1 MQFTQKL
8 SHVFR
13 NTLSS
18 RIVHTHLPKRTL
30 SLWGGT
36 TVVWQ
41 TMRYVIFLLVA
52 LNGIYFTW
60 GMLNATPGTQDTY
73 PIPPLPPDV
82 RRLVMLQEQTTDET
96 PSTGIETSKIENLT
110 AKEPPGA
117 LTSLSCHALGPILAQ
132 SELKSLE
139 QRLGKLGL
147 NASPQT
153 RYVQEQV
160 GYAVLLPPK
169 EYDEAV
175 RIKQQLKKDNFTAN
189 IVSRRN
195 EISLGAFRDKSQAE
209 RTFTRADGMGL
220 SPRIEPSYANRSTYW
235 LVFGRGD
242 NDDAE
247 LAALKKKYPD
257 LHVEI
262 QACP

>member
-1 MQFTQKL
+1 M
-8 SHVFR
+8 FR
-13 NTLSS
+13 WLHQYG
-18 RIVHTHLPKRTL
+18 VL
-30 SLWGGT
+30 
-36 TVVWQ
+36 VVDPAEK
-41 TMRYVIFLLVA
+41 VA
-52 LNGIYFTW
+52 QRSAIS
-60 GMLNATPGTQDTY
+60 
-73 PIPPLPPDV
+73 PLPTV
-82 RRLVMLQEQTTDET
+82 
-96 PSTGIETSKIENLT
+96 LT
-110 AKEPPGA
+110 
-117 LTSLSCHALGPILAQ
+117 
-132 SELKSLE
+132 
-139 QRLGKLGL
+139 
-147 NASPQT
+147 
-153 RYVQEQV
+153 
-160 GYAVLLPPK
+160 PK